1 MKRIKSNAHDSSVCR
16 QDSNSREDPSQGDA
30 SERPA
35 GSHQNTPMDELRAI
49 VGKVGGLQEARRL
62 LSDGSQKLPASNPVN
77 HTEKLTPLV
86 QLLAEQHSAQELGKV
101 EDGR

>member
-1 MKRIKSNAHDSSVCR
+1 MTRITDNAPSSQESNPCGGT
-16 QDSNSREDPSQGDA
+16 SQGDA

-35 GSHQNTPMDELRAI
+35 DTRQNTPMDELRAI
-49 VGKVGGLQEARRL
+49 VGKVGGLQAARRL

-77 HTEKLTPLV
+77 RTVRLTPLV

-101 EDGR
+101 EDGE